1 MERETHSLEEPAMA
15 RKTASPPPADD
26 AARIL
31 DAAVELAEAG
41 SWEAVRLHEVARKL
55 GIGLEDI
62 RVHYR
67 EKEELVE
74 AWFDRADRAMLLDA
88 KTPEFAAL
96 GTRER
101 LARAIFAWLAPLAA
115 HRRVT
120 REMIIN
126 KLEPGHLH
134 FQIPALL
141 RISRTV
147 QWLREAAG
155 RKSTFVWRAL
165 EETATTAIY
174 VSTFCYWLYDDSENA
189 ARSRA
194 FLDRRLRCAESLA
207 HRLYTGGPAAHGGH
221 DASRS

>member
-1 MERETHSLEEPAMA
+1 MA
-15 RKTASPPPADD
+15 RKPASPPPSAD

-31 DAAVELAEAG
+31 DAAIELAEAG
-41 SWEAVRLHEVARKL
+41 SWEAVRLHDVAQTL

-62 RVHYR
+62 GAHYR
-67 EKEELVE
+67 EKEDLVE

-88 KTPEFAAL
+88 ATPEFTAL

-101 LARAIFAWLAPLAA
+101 LARAIFAWLEPLAA

-155 RKSTFVWRAL
+155 RESTFVWRAL
-165 EETATTAIY
+165 EETATTAIF
-174 VSTFCYWLYDDSENA
+174 VATFCGWLYDDSGNA

-194 FLDRRLRCAESLA
+194 FLDRRLRCAETFA
-207 HRLYTGGPAAHGGH
+207 HRVYGAGRKPAPPGH
-221 DASRS
+221 DAPRP

>member
-1 MERETHSLEEPAMA
+1 MEASAMA
-15 RKTASPPPADD
+15 RKPASPPPSAD

-31 DAAVELAEAG
+31 DAAIELAEAG
-41 SWEAVRLHEVARKL
+41 SWEAVRLHDIAQTL

-62 RVHYR
+62 RAHYR

-88 KTPEFAAL
+88 ATPEFSAL
-96 GTRER
+96 GTRGR
-101 LARAIFAWLAPLAA
+101 LARAIFAWLEPLGA

-155 RKSTFVWRAL
+155 FESTFVRRAL
-165 EETATTAIY
+165 EETATTAIF
-174 VSTFCYWLYDDSENA
+174 VATFCYWLYDDSQNA
-189 ARSRA
+189 QRSRA
-194 FLDRRLRCAESLA
+194 FLDRRLECAETLA
-207 HRLYTGGPAAHGGH
+207 HRVYGAGREPGPDRATPTGQ
-221 DASRS
+221 DAPRP